1 MQRIL
6 QYVIGNMNQ
15 GGLENNLMEIY
26 REINKEEFQFDFI
39 THSENNYYE
48 NEIKKLGGKVYA
60 IPFKSDRFSEALNRF
75 KKILFEHE
83 EYTIIHFHTS
93 YAIILPEVYIA
104 KNLGR
109 KVFVH
114 AHASAG
120 EGVKKKLIN
129 YIFKKKLDKLAD
141 MHIAVSKS
149 AAKWQFSKK
158 TIKIGNYIIINNSIN
173 TKLFKYDPEL
183 RETVRKRLGYQ
194 NKFILGTT
202 GRLAPGKNIQFLIEL
217 MDILELLIPNIKL
230 ILVGDGPDRQKLEVM
245 VREKGLASV
254 EFIGKTDRV
263 YEYLNAFD
271 VFCFPSLYEGL
282 GLSVIEAES
291 TGVPCLINKK
301 LPNELNII
309 KDVYRLSMK
318 HIIWVKKIQ
327 EIYLSSYKRKN
338 QFEAVNGAGFGIEE
352 NVNIWERLYREEV

>member
-6 QYVIGNMNQ
+6 HYVIGNMNR

-39 THSENNYYE
+39 THSKNNYYE
-48 NEIKKLGGKVYA
+48 DEIKNLGGKLYA
-60 IPFKSDRFSEALNRF
+60 IPFKSNKYSEALSRF
-75 KKILFEHE
+75 KEILSEHE

-109 KVFVH
+109 KIFVH

-120 EGVKKKLIN
+120 EGIKKKLVN
-129 YIFKKKLDKLAD
+129 FLLKKKLDKLTD
-141 MHIAVSKS
+141 KHIAVSKN

-158 TIKIGNYIIINNSIN
+158 TFEIKNYIIINNSIN
-173 TKLFKYDPEL
+173 TKLFRYNPEL
-183 RETVRKRLGYQ
+183 RETVRKSWDWQ
-194 NKFILGTT
+194 DKFIVGTT
-202 GRLAPGKNIQFLIEL
+202 GRLVPGKNIQFLIEL
-217 MDILELLIPNIKL
+217 MDTLELLIPNIKL
-230 ILVGDGPDRQKLEVM
+230 IIVGDGSDRQKLEAIVH
-245 VREKGLASV
+245 EKKLNSV
-254 EFIGKTDRV
+254 EFIGNTDRV
-263 YEYLNAFD
+263 YEFLNAFD

-301 LPNELNII
+301 LPNELNIVT
-309 KDVYRLSMK
+309 DVYRLSLK
-318 HIIWVKKIQ
+318 HTIWVKKIQ
-327 EIYLSSYKRKN
+327 EIYLSSYIRKN
-338 QFEAVNGAGFGIEE
+338 QFKAVNRAGFGIVE
-352 NVNIWERLYREEV
+352 NVSIWERLYREEV